1 MIYRFD
7 RFELDVA
14 RSLFSSGGEP
24 IELQPKVLDALVMF
38 VESEGRL
45 LAKEE
50 ILTRLWAGVFVTEE
64 SLTQVVRKL
73 RAALGDDPQSP
84 RFLQTVHK
92 RGYRFLP
99 AVTRVDPVPPAAV
112 APAAVAPVLAAAAH
126 SPARRRAPALL
137 FGGVLA
143 LALLLLVVALR
154 KTPPPGPAIAQ
165 SPDGGPV
172 WRDHRLTATTARE
185 SFPALAPDGA
195 RYAFVRPVE
204 SDTASDL
211 FVAALDGGLTRLTAS
226 PGEEFAPQFSPDGGS
241 IVYSLREHGRGSV
254 WSVPVLGGAPHL
266 LVDDA
271 EWGTWAPGGDRIAFV
286 RREPGDR
293 STIRELDL
301 ASGATRLLWATEGP
315 LSAAAWSPD
324 GRAIAAIGRS
334 QVLVGRAT
342 SSTEGAEEAAGGDE
356 VRVVGPVFE
365 YVRSLAWEPDSAA
378 LAVDGRL
385 SGEGGS
391 LTRLPL
397 DGSPPTPLTRGSIN
411 LFHPSLSR
419 DGRLLL
425 YAAEHKVRQVWRLD
439 ADRRPVEALALPTAL
454 ECFDVSPDGAA
465 LAATDWS
472 PSENGSTLMLFGLD
486 GLVPPR
492 ALGSGLCPAFSPR
505 GDRLSFLGYQ
515 EAEEGETPETTGRG
529 LWVLDLAT
537 GSRRRIAPDRGELGL
552 PETNAARRPAWSPD
566 GGRIAYE
573 GVDLPEGSGIFE
585 VDVATEQRRLLAAN
599 VFGNLSWSPDGRF
612 LAASGAGPETG
623 FVVID
628 VVGRQA
634 RRVTDDAGAG
644 APPQGDGAG
653 GAGGLEGGAYR
664 ASAFWRGDGRVVL
677 LTDQTS
683 RPQLVAVDP
692 LTFAV
697 DPPVPVPLPLDAS
710 FRGLFELVPDRRG
723 GYLAT
728 VERYE
733 SDLYLAERGP

>member
-84 RFLQTVHK
+84 RFVQTVHR

-99 AVTRVDPVPPAAV
+99 EVTRVDPVAPATD
-112 APAAVAPVLAAAAH
+112 APAAGASVRAGAANP
-126 SPARRRAPALL
+126 PARRRAPALL

-154 KTPPPGPAIAQ
+154 KTPPPGRPTAQ
-165 SPDGGPV
+165 NPDGGPV

-204 SDTASDL
+204 FDTASDL

-271 EWGTWAPGGDRIAFV
+271 EWGTWAPDGDRIAFV

-301 ASGATRLLWATEGP
+301 ANGTTRLLWATEGP

-334 QVLVGRAT
+334 QVLVGGAT
-342 SSTEGAEEAAGGDE
+342 SSTEGAAGGDA
-356 VRVVGPVFE
+356 VRVVGPDFE

-385 SGEGGS
+385 SGEGGN

-397 DGSPPTPLTRGSIN
+397 DGSPPTPLTRGSTN

-439 ADRRPVEALALPTAL
+439 ADRRPVAALALPTAL
-454 ECFDVSPDGAA
+454 ECFDVAPDGAA
-465 LAATDWS
+465 IAATDWS
-472 PSENGSTLMLFGLD
+472 PAANGSTLMLFELD
-486 GLVPPR
+486 GKVPPR

-505 GDRLSFLGYQ
+505 GDRLAFLGYQ
-515 EAEEGETPETTGRG
+515 EAEVGGAAETTGRG

-537 GSRRRIAPDRGELGL
+537 GGRRRIAPDRGELGL
-552 PETNAARRPAWSPD
+552 PESNAARRPAWSPD

-585 VDVATEQRRLLAAN
+585 VDVATGQRRLLAAN

-628 VVGRQA
+628 VAGRHA
-634 RRVTDDAGAG
+634 RRVTDDTGAN
-644 APPQGDGAG
+644 APLHGNRAE

-664 ASAFWRGDGRVVL
+664 ASAFWREDGRVLL
-677 LTDQTS
+677 LTDQTG

-697 DPPVPVPLPLDAS
+697 EPPVPVPLPLDAS